1 MSLRRK
7 FLLYLALT
15 HLLFAGVAVYL
26 LRQNRLWLLAVEA
39 VFVASLYAG
48 WRLIRGLFSGL
59 ELVKSGAQFIS
70 DSDFTAR
77 FNEAGHPELDQ
88 LIQVYNRMVD
98 HLRDERVRLQEQ
110 NYFLDRVLTASPSGV
125 VTLDFD
131 GRVALVNPSAL
142 KMLGLP
148 RENLIG
154 RKLDEL
160 PAPLAP
166 ALGALAVGEAKIL
179 PLQAGRRVRCQKA
192 QFLDRGFA
200 RHFILIEELTEELR
214 QTEKAAYERLIR
226 LMSHEVNNSV
236 GAANSLLHSCLHYA
250 AQLSAD
256 DRPDFEHALG
266 VVIARTDQLSALMK
280 SFADVARL
288 PPPRLELCD
297 VRRLL
302 EDVAVLLRAE
312 SERRKVVWQWEVG
325 ERLEPIPMDRAQIEQ
340 VCVNVCKNAL
350 EAIGEG
356 GWIKVQV
363 GRQGGRACVTVED
376 SGGALTPE
384 VREHLFTPFFTTKAG
399 GQGIGLTLVR
409 EILNNHRFD
418 FALDGTPGESTQF
431 TIYF

>member
-98 HLRDERVRLQEQ
+98 HLREERTRLQEQ
-110 NYFLDRVLTASPSGV
+110 NYFLDKVLTASPSGV

-131 GRVALVNPSAL
+131 GRISLVNPSAL

-148 RENLIG
+148 RESLIG
-154 RKLDEL
+154 QKLGEL
-160 PAPLAP
+160 PTPLAP
-166 ALGALAVGEAKIL
+166 ALSELEVGEARVL
-179 PLQAGRRVRCQKA
+179 PLQAGRRVKCRKA

-288 PPPRLELCD
+288 PPPRLESCD
-297 VRRLL
+297 VRRLV

-312 SERRKVVWQWEVG
+312 SERRRVAWEWEVR
-325 ERLEPIPMDRAQIEQ
+325 EQLEPIPMDPAQMEQ
-340 VCVNVCKNAL
+340 VFVNVCKNAL
-350 EAIGEG
+350 EAIGDG
-356 GWIKVQV
+356 GRIKVHV
-363 GRQGGRACVTVED
+363 GRQSGRAFVTVED

-409 EILNNHRFD
+409 EVLNNHRFD
-418 FALDGTPGESTQF
+418 FTLEGRPGEATRF
-431 TIYF
+431 TVYF

>member
-26 LRQNRLWLLAVEA
+26 LRQHRLWLLAVEA

-59 ELVKSGAQFIS
+59 DLVKSGAQFIS

-98 HLRDERVRLQEQ
+98 HLREERVRLQEQ
-110 NYFLDRVLTASPSGV
+110 NYFLDKVLTASPSGV

-148 RENLIG
+148 RESLIG
-154 RKLDEL
+154 RRLDEL
-160 PAPLAP
+160 PTPLAP
-166 ALGALAVGEAKIL
+166 ALGTLAVGEAKVL
-179 PLQAGRRVRCQKA
+179 PLQAGRRVRCQRA

-250 AQLSAD
+250 GQLSAD

-288 PPPRLELCD
+288 PPPRLEPCD
-297 VRRLL
+297 VRRLV

-312 SERRKVVWQWEVG
+312 SERRRVAWEWEVR
-325 ERLEPIPMDRAQIEQ
+325 ERLEPIPMDPAQMEQ
-340 VCVNVCKNAL
+340 AFVNVCKNAL
-350 EAIGEG
+350 EAIGESG
-356 GWIKVQV
+356 RIKVQL
-363 GRQGGRACVTVED
+363 GRLSGRAFVTVED

-384 VREHLFTPFFTTKAG
+384 VREHLFTPFFTTKPG

-409 EILNNHRFD
+409 EVLHNHRFD
-418 FALDGTPGESTQF
+418 FALEGRPGEATRF
-431 TIYF
+431 TVYF

>member
-7 FLLYLALT
+7 FLFYLALT

-98 HLRDERVRLQEQ
+98 HLREERVRQQEQ
-110 NYFLDRVLTASPSGV
+110 NYFLDKVLTASPSGV

-131 GRVALVNPSAL
+131 GRISLVNPSAL

-148 RENLIG
+148 RESLIG
-154 RKLDEL
+154 QQLGEL
-160 PAPLAP
+160 PTPLAP
-166 ALGALAVGEAKIL
+166 ALDELAVGEARVL

-200 RHFILIEELTEELR
+200 RHFILIEELTDELR
-214 QTEKAAYERLIR
+214 RTEKAAYERLIR

-288 PPPRLELCD
+288 PPPRLEPCD
-297 VRRLL
+297 VRRLV

-312 SERRKVVWQWEVG
+312 SGRRGVAWEW
-325 ERLEPIPMDRAQIEQ
+325 EIREQLEPIPMDPAQMEQ
-340 VCVNVCKNAL
+340 VFVNVCKNAL
-350 EAIGEG
+350 EAVGEG
-356 GWIKVQV
+356 GRIKVQL
-363 GRQGGRACVTVED
+363 GRLSGRAFVTVED

-384 VREHLFTPFFTTKAG
+384 VREHLFTPFFTTKPN

-418 FALDGTPGESTQF
+418 FALEGTPGESTRF
-431 TIYF
+431 TVYF

>member
-48 WRLIRGLFSGL
+48 WRLIRGLFGGID
-59 ELVKSGAQFIS
+59 LVKSGAQFIS

-98 HLRDERVRLQEQ
+98 HLREERVRLQEQ
-110 NYFLDRVLTASPSGV
+110 NYFLDKVLTASPSGV

-131 GRVALVNPSAL
+131 GRVSLANPSAL
-142 KMLGLP
+142 KMLGLA
-148 RENLIG
+148 RESLIG
-154 RKLDEL
+154 QKLGEL
-160 PAPLAP
+160 PTPLAS
-166 ALGALAVGEAKIL
+166 ALNELAVGEARVL

-256 DRPDFEHALG
+256 DRPDFEHALD

-288 PPPRLELCD
+288 PPPRPEPCD
-297 VRRLL
+297 VRRLI

-312 SERRKVVWQWEVG
+312 SERRRVTWEWEVQ
-325 ERLEPIPMDRAQIEQ
+325 EQLEPIQMDPAQMEQ
-340 VCVNVCKNAL
+340 VFVNVCKNAL

-356 GWIKVQV
+356 GRIRVQL
-363 GRQGGRACVTVED
+363 GRQSGRAFVTVED

-418 FALDGTPGESTQF
+418 FALEGVPGEATKF
-431 TIYF
+431 TVYF

>member
-26 LRQNRLWLLAVEA
+26 LWQNRLWLLAVEA

-110 NYFLDRVLTASPSGV
+110 NYFLDKVLTASPSGV

-131 GRVALVNPSAL
+131 GRISLVNPSAL

-148 RENLIG
+148 RESLIG
-154 RKLDEL
+154 QKLGEL
-160 PAPLAP
+160 PTPLAP
-166 ALGALAVGEAKIL
+166 ALSELEVGEARVL
-179 PLQAGRRVRCQKA
+179 PLQAGRRVKCRKA

-288 PPPRLELCD
+288 PPPRLESCD
-297 VRRLL
+297 VRRLV

-312 SERRKVVWQWEVG
+312 SERRRVAWEWEVR
-325 ERLEPIPMDRAQIEQ
+325 EQLEPIPMDPAQMEQ
-340 VCVNVCKNAL
+340 VFVNVCKNAL

-356 GWIKVQV
+356 GRIKVYV
-363 GRQGGRACVTVED
+363 GRLSGRAFVTVED

-384 VREHLFTPFFTTKAG
+384 VREHLFTPFFTTKPG

-409 EILNNHRFD
+409 EVLNNHRFD
-418 FALDGTPGESTQF
+418 FALEGRPGEATRF
-431 TIYF
+431 TVYF